1 MGGFHGYAKGCL
13 HSSQRQREKKAQRI
27 PHERFLWARSGS
39 GTHYFCSL
47 HELELSHM
55 SLPKCKGGQETV
67 GLQVQEEEETEFR
80 VS

>member
-1 MGGFHGYAKGCL
+1 MVTLKAV
-13 HSSQRQREKKAQRI
+13 SIPARDNEKKAQRI